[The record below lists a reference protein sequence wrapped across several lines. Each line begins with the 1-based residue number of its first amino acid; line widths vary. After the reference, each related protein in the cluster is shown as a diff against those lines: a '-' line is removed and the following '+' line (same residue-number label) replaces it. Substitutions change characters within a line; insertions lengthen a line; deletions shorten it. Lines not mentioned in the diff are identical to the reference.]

1 MRRLLLL
8 AVLGLLPLAAQGQR
22 SMGFHGSAPA
32 RVSPGVTARPATP
45 ARVSPSTRFAS
56 RPMPATRLVAPRTG
70 VFISS
75 RRTFFPSR
83 FGSRNFHH
91 FHHRPLFFNS
101 CFNGFFDPFCGNPF
115 LASSFG
121 FPLFDPFFADSFN
134 APPAQPQPVVV
145 EQDNNS
151 RELALQVQELTDAIQ
166 AMRDEERN
174 RDQARNNASSRPAAQ
189 EPDTILVFRDGRQ
202 ITTRN
207 YAIAGGTIWLLSEN
221 SARKI
226 QLSELDPA
234 ATEQANAKNG
244 VDFHLPATPEQH

>member
-1 MRRLLLL
+1 
-8 AVLGLLPLAAQGQR
+8 
-22 SMGFHGSAPA
+22 
-32 RVSPGVTARPATP
+32 
-45 ARVSPSTRFAS
+45 
-56 RPMPATRLVAPRTG
+56 
-70 VFISS
+70 
-75 RRTFFPSR
+75 
-83 FGSRNFHH
+83 
-91 FHHRPLFFNS
+91 
-101 CFNGFFDPFCGNPF
+101 
-115 LASSFG
+115 
-121 FPLFDPFFADSFN
+121 
-134 APPAQPQPVVV
+134 V

-151 RELALQVQELTDAIQ
+151 RELALQVQELTDEIQ